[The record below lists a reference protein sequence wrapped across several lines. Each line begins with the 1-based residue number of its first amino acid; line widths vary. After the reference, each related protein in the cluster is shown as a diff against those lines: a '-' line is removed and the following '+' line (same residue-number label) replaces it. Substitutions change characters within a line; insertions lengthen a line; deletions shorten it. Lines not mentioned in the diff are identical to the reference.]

1 MLWSLFTC
9 IEFSCK
15 LRYRVLFDILSGTSS
30 KFRLVQIT
38 RLAWLEQ
45 LHSVGQVEAAPTAS
59 WPGRMS
65 RNSSWT
71 NKRRRGEG
79 LGRLVT
85 VVMRMATGSWP
96 FLYSKEDDRQIPM
109 SLECCLFNCC
119 SFLPQR
125 MSLLHF
131 SVEIL
136 GLLGWWRVLSLFT
149 FSYRYNYISCVIFAL
164 TGPLMWQAA
173 LWWIHVLLQ
182 KRNKEESHVLL
193 LSHRQIFQVC
203 IITKMPHNNYLQS
216 NKCWRKLMH
225 QVDRD
230 KNCFRDAR
238 SKGVSISR
246 LENSTTVHL

>member
-45 LHSVGQVEAAPTAS
+45 LHNVGQVEAAPTAS

-96 FLYSKEDDRQIPM
+96 FLYSKEDDKQIPM
-109 SLECCLFNCC
+109 SLERWLFNCR

-131 SVEIL
+131 SLEIL
-136 GLLGWWRVLSLFT
+136 GLLGWWCVLSFVYFFIQIQLHKLCHLRLNRSTNVTGRFVVNTCFT
-149 FSYRYNYISCVIFAL
+149 AKEKQRRKPCFVTL
-164 TGPLMWQAA
+164 T
-173 LWWIHVLLQ
+173 
-182 KRNKEESHVLL
+182 
-193 LSHRQIFQVC
+193 
-203 IITKMPHNNYLQS
+203 
-216 NKCWRKLMH
+216 
-225 QVDRD
+225 
-230 KNCFRDAR
+230 
-238 SKGVSISR
+238 
-246 LENSTTVHL
+246 